1 MRNRL
6 SRSMR
11 REARDFHR
19 NFQSRLQSCTAIF
32 DIEVCR
38 RSVINL
44 LFSQFSFESN
54 DTFFFFLSLFFV
66 GRISCS
72 FLVNIR
78 NIMRYASNE
87 SEISIRSIRLLLRSV
102 SR

>member
-6 SRSMR
+6 SRSMQ

-54 DTFFFFLSLFFV
+54 DTFFFLSLSLF
-66 GRISCS
+66 R
-72 FLVNIR
+72 R
-78 NIMRYASNE
+78 QNIMQFFGKYKKYHAICIKR
-87 SEISIRSIRLLLRSV
+87 I
-102 SR
+102 

>member
-38 RSVINL
+38 KSVINL

-66 GRISCS
+66 GGISYS
-72 FLVNIR
+72 FW
-78 NIMRYASNE
+78 
-87 SEISIRSIRLLLRSV
+87 
-102 SR
+102 